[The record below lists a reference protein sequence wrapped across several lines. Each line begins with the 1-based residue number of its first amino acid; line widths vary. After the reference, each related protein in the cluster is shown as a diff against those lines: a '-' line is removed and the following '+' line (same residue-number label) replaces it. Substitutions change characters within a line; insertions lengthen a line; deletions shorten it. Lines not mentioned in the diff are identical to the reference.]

1 MDGTKDGRTRGRGIR
16 AVYTPLASPPG
27 MAHATL
33 VRRPSSRI
41 AAVVCA
47 RRSIGIAA
55 VACASLCLACVGAP
69 AADPDGA
76 PETAQTIEVAPRADA
91 LECGADAK
99 PDCADWF
106 RFRVAAAGTV
116 RVSATPAAPSPA
128 AAGASAPAPS
138 SPAPLE
144 LAIAEAAGREVG
156 RTKAGPGAPSAEILL
171 TATAPTDYVAV
182 VALPAG
188 AGGVA
193 YRLSFDAAAKEAAPS
208 AAPAVRVSRWEILEV
223 DADGAVLIDGGREDG
238 LRAGQR
244 GRLVDGKRTL
254 GALVVVDVFDEGSRA
269 RIEGALSG
277 EITADTVAE
286 IEGPAGRR

>member
-1 MDGTKDGRTRGRGIR
+1 
-16 AVYTPLASPPG
+16 
-27 MAHATL
+27 MAHATR

-41 AAVVCA
+41 AGLASVA
-47 RRSIGIAA
+47 L
-55 VACASLCLACVGAP
+55 VACAGTP
-69 AADPDGA
+69 TADPDGA
-76 PETAQTIEVAPRADA
+76 AETAQTIEVAPRADA

-106 RFRVAAAGTV
+106 RFRVAAVGAL
-116 RVSATPAAPSPA
+116 RVSATPVAPSAPA
-128 AAGASAPAPS
+128 PGASAPA
-138 SPAPLE
+138 PAPLE
-144 LAIAEAAGREVG
+144 LAIAEASGREIG
-156 RTKAGPGAPSAEILL
+156 RAKAGPGAPAAEIPLA
-171 TATAPTDYVAV
+171 ATAPTEYVAV
-182 VALPAG
+182 VTLPPGAG
-188 AGGVA
+188 AVA
-193 YRLSFDAAAKEAAPS
+193 YRLEFDAPVKG
-208 AAPAVRVSRWEILEV
+208 AAPAGAPAARVSRWEILEV
-223 DADGAVLIDGGREDG
+223 DADGALLIDGGRQDG